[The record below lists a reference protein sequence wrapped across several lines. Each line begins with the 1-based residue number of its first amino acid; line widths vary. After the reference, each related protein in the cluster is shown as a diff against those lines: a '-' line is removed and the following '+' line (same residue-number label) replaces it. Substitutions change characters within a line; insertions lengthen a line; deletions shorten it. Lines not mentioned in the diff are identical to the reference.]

1 MQLVKLSHDC
11 YSSPLCMINQTTF
24 RSCFDFQVLEEMRKA
39 EPRHGERW
47 QRVSKDPANAHP
59 SSETILKKVIIDMDK
74 EAAP

>member
-1 MQLVKLSHDC
+1 MLVVTKSD
-11 YSSPLCMINQTTF
+11 S
-24 RSCFDFQVLEEMRKA
+24 QVLEEMRKA

-47 QRVSKDPANAHP
+47 QRVSKDPANAHA

>member
-1 MQLVKLSHDC
+1 MQHGSLLHDC
-11 YSSPLCMINQTTF
+11 RSSLTSDAHRDHPCF
-24 RSCFDFQVLEEMRKA
+24 RTVQVLEEMRKA

-47 QRVSKDPANAHP
+47 QRVSKDPANAHA